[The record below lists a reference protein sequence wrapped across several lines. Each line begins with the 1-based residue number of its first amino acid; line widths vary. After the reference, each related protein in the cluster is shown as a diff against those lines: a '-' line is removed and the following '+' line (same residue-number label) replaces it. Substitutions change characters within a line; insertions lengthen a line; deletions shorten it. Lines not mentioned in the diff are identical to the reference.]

1 MEIINTISG
10 IENRVLDV
18 LERKDFF
25 YPKDDRMLALKAII
39 PGTYLIDARHEDKR
53 GNNID
58 SKPMTYFVYGGID
71 IMKAIVWSGT
81 IYGIYSLLQ

>member
-1 MEIINTISG
+1 
-10 IENRVLDV
+10 
-18 LERKDFF
+18 
-25 YPKDDRMLALKAII
+25 MLALKAII